1 MGFESRGTILQAPI
15 HNWYCPN
22 CPATSQT
29 REFRPHSRFHSC
41 PGLKGMTAPMFDE
54 LTNPKVK
61 VEAHMREDYIG
72 DDIVQTDED
81 GRPVMSV
88 VTTREDG
95 TDTIVF
101 APTAVLKANK
111 EAI

>member
-1 MGFESRGTILQAPI
+1 MAMQGQGTILQAPI

-22 CPATSQT
+22 CNLRSQT
-29 REFRPHSRFHSC
+29 AEFRPHTRFHAC
-41 PGLKGMTAPMFDE
+41 AGLKGMTAPMFDE
-54 LTNPKVK
+54 LTHPKVK
-61 VEAHMREDYIG
+61 VEAHEREDYIG
-72 DDIVQTDED
+72 KDLVQTDSD

-101 APTAVLKANK
+101 APTAVVKK
-111 EAI
+111 EAL